1 MRTSQLAALA
11 LVPALALTGCVTAS
25 TSTRTWGD
33 PSGDPAYQQEQ
44 WVRYGRVDQIRETV
58 HRQQGNPAG
67 GAVAGAVVGG
77 ILGSALEP
85 RGGGLVG
92 AIGGAMFGAAAS
104 QGAAEDRYYE
114 VFVRFEDGG
123 AQTFVYQGHLPFR
136 VGDDVQL
143 TPRGLYRG

>member
-1 MRTSQLAALA
+1 MTTLRALA
-11 LVPALALTGCVTAS
+11 LPLAAALFLPACVATS
-25 TSTRTWGD
+25 TTTRTWGSPNQD
-33 PSGDPAYQQEQ
+33 GYQQQQ
-44 WVRYGRVDQIRETV
+44 WARYGRVEQVRETV
-58 HRQQGNPAG
+58 TRQEGNPAG